1 MNNYLEDAENQ
12 SDSWQDNQNTKTPKE
27 GSMH

>member
-1 MNNYLEDAENQ
+1 MNNYLEGVEDQ

-27 GSMH
+27 GSIH